1 MNNII
6 LNDDIDL
13 SGYMDGSKMS
23 MLVKPAKQW
32 KDDLIDALLNIEET
46 TGAHLPWPKCIDRF
60 RLRLGEV
67 TVWAGDS
74 GSGKSYLNNQVAMHL
89 AAQGIKSLIASF
101 EMPPIKTLERMA
113 CQHSL
118 KHDFSSLEKRHID
131 SLMAHIDGSI
141 WLYNQT
147 GQVSFDR
154 LIAVIRYCSEQL
166 SVQHFFI
173 DSLMMITAS
182 NDERQLQ
189 NLQRNVVQQFVKLA
203 NDLNIHI
210 HLVAHFR
217 KPANGEKVS
226 KNDISGHK
234 DISNLAHNVV
244 LLQNN
249 INQDGSRISG
259 DADLWITVD
268 KQRFGSYKGSFPL
281 YRTNDVLMFR
291 DHLFHE
297 PVKPFVESE
306 AY

>member
-1 MNNII
+1 MNNVI

-13 SGYMDGSKMS
+13 SGYMDDQKIAM
-23 MLVKPAKQW
+23 MVKPAKQW
-32 KDDLIDALLNIEET
+32 RDDLVDALLNVEET
-46 TGAHLPWPKCIDRF
+46 MGALLPWPRYEDKF

-67 TVWAGDS
+67 TIWAGDS
-74 GSGKSYLNNQVAMHL
+74 GSGKSYLNNQVAMCL
-89 AAQGIKSLIASF
+89 AGQDIKSLIASF

-113 CQHSL
+113 CQHNL
-118 KHDFSSLEKRHID
+118 KADFMSLEKSHID
-131 SLMAHIDGSI
+131 SLINHIEGKV

-147 GQVSFDR
+147 GQISFDR
-154 LIAVIRYCSEQL
+154 LIAVIRYCAEQL
-166 SVQHFFI
+166 STQHFFI

-182 NDERQLQ
+182 NDERQLF

-217 KPANGEKVS
+217 KPSNGEKVS

-259 DADLWITVD
+259 DADLWLTID
-268 KQRFGSYKGSFPL
+268 KQRFGSFKGAFPL
-281 YRTNDVLMFR
+281 YRTNDVLIFK
-291 DHLFHE
+291 DSFTNAG
-297 PVKPFVESE
+297 
-306 AY
+306 AYYNKGSY